1 MKTEQKGKQDTGPKI
16 RFRSHISSIVE
27 RTGGVIAALF
37 IIAATQVFQNIGEI
51 RSEDISFVMDRG
63 FFILSG
69 VILILGICIA
79 SQVFVW
85 AKTWISIEDQAVV
98 IEKNTLNKK
107 KNTIGIRNISNI
119 NIEQNLFEM
128 LIGTCKVKVDTNSRS
143 TADST
148 DVKIVL
154 KKADALRFKN
164 EITRRMRLAAGGA
177 AAGVDM
183 DPELDRP
190 ETAALAANG
199 AGREGRAADPVLE
212 EPEDYDIRADLGDIM
227 KHGFFSVNL
236 FSVAIFLLCILGTVM
251 GVAEALRQRSLMES
265 FAGAAAGIILAAVL
279 ILSALWDTIKDFVK
293 YYDFRAKR
301 RGDRIYIRYGFLK
314 KVEYTVPV
322 DKIQAL
328 RVRQSFVARLGKRY
342 MAEIINVGMG
352 DDAEEKHSFLVLY
365 GTEKQLKERLS
376 LLLPEFLPAADLKVE
391 RLPKAVWVVWIFPA
405 VVCLL
410 CVAAGA
416 VLCAAVLENYQSAV
430 WGSAAALAL
439 ALLGGMVLKYRT
451 DGMSADGTFLKLC
464 RGYFGKHYLAVK
476 YRNIQYVEF
485 SQSFLAA
492 AFHLKKGRIHLLAS
506 SADTSHGIPYFRG
519 DADDVIKNG
528 ITGSW

>member
-1 MKTEQKGKQDTGPKI
+1 MKTEQKEKQDAGPRM

-37 IIAATQVFQNIGEI
+37 IIIATQVLQNIGDI
-51 RSEDISFVMDRG
+51 RSEDVSFVIDKG
-63 FFILSG
+63 FFILLG
-69 VILILGICIA
+69 TILILGICIA
-79 SQVFVW
+79 SQIFVW
-85 AKTWISIEDQAVV
+85 AKTWISIEDHAVV

-128 LIGTCKVKVDTNSRS
+128 LIGTCKVKMDTNSRS

-154 KKADALRFKN
+154 KKADAFRFKN
-164 EITRRMRLAAGGA
+164 EITRRMRMAAGGA
-177 AAGVDM
+177 TADTDLDSALPRM
-183 DPELDRP
+183 DTALDVA
-190 ETAALAANG
+190 E
-199 AGREGRAADPVLE
+199 EGRTPGPDLE
-212 EPEDYDIRADLGDIM
+212 ETEDYDIRADLGDIM

-236 FSVAIFLLCILGTVM
+236 FSVLIFLLCILGTVM
-251 GVAEALRQRSLMES
+251 GVAEALGRKNLMES
-265 FAGAAAGIILAAVL
+265 FAGAAAGIVLAAVL
-279 ILSALWDTIKDFVK
+279 IVSALWDTIKDFVK

-328 RVRQSFVARLGKRY
+328 RVKQSFVARLGKRY

-365 GTEKQLKERLS
+365 STEKQLKERLA

-391 RLPKAVWVVWIFPA
+391 PLPKAVWVVWIFPA
-405 VVCLL
+405 AVCLL

-416 VLCAAVLENYQSAV
+416 VLCAVVLESYQSAV
-430 WGSAAALAL
+430 WWSAAVLVF
-439 ALLGGMVLKYRT
+439 ALLCGMVLKYRT

-464 RGYFGKHYLAVK
+464 RGYFGKHYLAVR
-476 YRNIQYVEF
+476 YRNIQYAEF

-492 AFHLKKGRIHLLAS
+492 ACHLKKGRIHLLAS

-519 DADDVIKNG
+519 DTDDVIKNG
-528 ITGSW
+528 MTGSW